1 MPPVDTASLRGGSL
15 FLTRPSLLDY
25 TATREELLWRAGE
38 VLSWVES
45 GELKVTIGG
54 TFALADAAEA
64 HRQLE
69 GRHSTGKLLL
79 VP

>member
-1 MPPVDTASLRGGSL
+1 LYSGGSL

-38 VLSWVES
+38 VLEWAGS
-45 GELKVTIGG
+45 GEIKVNVGG
-54 TFALADAAEA
+54 TFPLSDAAEA

-69 GRHSTGKLLL
+69 GRHSTGKLVLI
-79 VP
+79 P